1 MPKKPLEKLPEAELD
16 VMLALWTHTQPVR
29 TARLLEDL
37 ADKAWSLSTLKVLL
51 GRLADKSFV
60 EVTREGR
67 FTLYRARVRE
77 EDYRRMET
85 NGLLRRYYKNSVA
98 GMVAALVQDAVSAL
112 TPRCKYLVF
121 VTENKVSKL
130 ADSFGGP
137 SSVGSGFTCL
147 LHPTGRTRY
156 RSWRR

>member
-98 GMVAALVQDAVSAL
+98 GMVAALVQDEAL
-112 TPRCKYLVF
+112 TGS
-121 VTENKVSKL
+121 EL
-130 ADSFGGP
+130 AELKG
-137 SSVGSGFTCL
+137 L
-147 LHPTGRTRY
+147 LRKAGEPGAE
-156 RSWRR
+156 

>member
-1 MPKKPLEKLPEAELD
+1 MDAH
-16 VMLALWTHTQPVR
+16 A
-29 TARLLEDL
+29 A
-37 ADKAWSLSTLKVLL
+37 LKVLL

-98 GMVAALVQDAVSAL
+98 GMVAALVQDEAL
-112 TPRCKYLVF
+112 TGS
-121 VTENKVSKL
+121 EL
-130 ADSFGGP
+130 AELKE
-137 SSVGSGFTCL
+137 L
-147 LHPTGRTRY
+147 LRKAGEPGAE
-156 RSWRR
+156 

>member
-1 MPKKPLEKLPEAELD
+1 MPKKPHEKLPEAELD
-16 VMLALWTHTQPVR
+16 VMLALWTHTQPER

-51 GRLADKSFV
+51 GRLTDKSFV

-98 GMVAALVQDAVSAL
+98 GMVAALVQDEAL
-112 TPRCKYLVF
+112 TGS
-121 VTENKVSKL
+121 EL
-130 ADSFGGP
+130 AELKE
-137 SSVGSGFTCL
+137 L
-147 LHPTGRTRY
+147 LRKAGEPGAE
-156 RSWRR
+156 

>member
-60 EVTREGR
+60 EVTRTGAGGR
-67 FTLYRARVRE
+67 LPPHGDKRPAAALLQKLRGGYGRRAGAGRSAYRQRIGRAERTAAKGGRAR
-77 EDYRRMET
+77 
-85 NGLLRRYYKNSVA
+85 
-98 GMVAALVQDAVSAL
+98 
-112 TPRCKYLVF
+112 C
-121 VTENKVSKL
+121 
-130 ADSFGGP
+130 
-137 SSVGSGFTCL
+137 
-147 LHPTGRTRY
+147 
-156 RSWRR
+156 

>member
-1 MPKKPLEKLPEAELD
+1 M
-16 VMLALWTHTQPVR
+16 R

-85 NGLLRRYYKNSVA
+85 NGLLRR
-98 GMVAALVQDAVSAL
+98 MVDALVQEEAL
-112 TPRCKYLVF
+112 PGS
-121 VTENKVSKL
+121 EL
-130 ADSFGGP
+130 AELKE
-137 SSVGSGFTCL
+137 L
-147 LHPTGRTRY
+147 LRKAGEPGAE
-156 RSWRR
+156 

>member
-1 MPKKPLEKLPEAELD
+1 MSRSGLPTTLTLVNSA
-16 VMLALWTHTQPVR
+16 
-29 TARLLEDL
+29 ARLLEDL

-98 GMVAALVQDAVSAL
+98 GMVAALVQDEAL
-112 TPRCKYLVF
+112 TGS
-121 VTENKVSKL
+121 EL
-130 ADSFGGP
+130 AELKE
-137 SSVGSGFTCL
+137 L
-147 LHPTGRTRY
+147 LRKAGEPGAE
-156 RSWRR
+156 

>member
-67 FTLYRARVRE
+67 VRE

-98 GMVAALVQDAVSAL
+98 GMVAALVQDEAL
-112 TPRCKYLVF
+112 TGS
-121 VTENKVSKL
+121 EL
-130 ADSFGGP
+130 AELKE
-137 SSVGSGFTCL
+137 L
-147 LHPTGRTRY
+147 LRKAGEPGAE
-156 RSWRR
+156 

>member
-37 ADKAWSLSTLKVLL
+37 ADKAWSLKVLL
-51 GRLADKSFV
+51 GRLADKSLV

-98 GMVAALVQDAVSAL
+98 GMVAALVQDEAL
-112 TPRCKYLVF
+112 TGS
-121 VTENKVSKL
+121 EL
-130 ADSFGGP
+130 AELKE
-137 SSVGSGFTCL
+137 L
-147 LHPTGRTRY
+147 LRKAGEPGAE
-156 RSWRR
+156 

>member
-77 EDYRRMET
+77 EDYRRMDK
-85 NGLLRRYYKNSVA
+85 RPA
-98 GMVAALVQDAVSAL
+98 AALLQKLRGGYGRRAGAGRSAYRQRIGRAER
-112 TPRCKYLVF
+112 TAAKGGRARC
-121 VTENKVSKL
+121 
-130 ADSFGGP
+130 
-137 SSVGSGFTCL
+137 
-147 LHPTGRTRY
+147 
-156 RSWRR
+156 

>member
-60 EVTREGR
+60 E
-67 FTLYRARVRE
+67 
-77 EDYRRMET
+77 T

-98 GMVAALVQDAVSAL
+98 GMVAALVQDEAL
-112 TPRCKYLVF
+112 TGS
-121 VTENKVSKL
+121 EL
-130 ADSFGGP
+130 AELKE
-137 SSVGSGFTCL
+137 L
-147 LHPTGRTRY
+147 LRKAGEPGAE
-156 RSWRR
+156 

>member
-98 GMVAALVQDAVSAL
+98 GMVAAPCRPPCAACQLRGAGAGQARAVVHPAPHGRRPASGA
-112 TPRCKYLVF
+112 PRRPGRKRRR
-121 VTENKVSKL
+121 T
-130 ADSFGGP
+130 AGG
-137 SSVGSGFTCL
+137 GL
-147 LHPTGRTRY
+147 RAR
-156 RSWRR
+156 